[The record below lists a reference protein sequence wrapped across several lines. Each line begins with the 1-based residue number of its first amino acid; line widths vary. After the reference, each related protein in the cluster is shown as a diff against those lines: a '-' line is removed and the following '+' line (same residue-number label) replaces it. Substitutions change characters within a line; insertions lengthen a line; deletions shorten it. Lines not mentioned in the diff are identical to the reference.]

1 MFQDNESQIF
11 KDKTPKTLQE
21 LDTIRTNDSVGKVLT
36 PNKVD
41 LAQNLEVAVCTLALA
56 QEVEIQKH
64 QEHEREFLKKA
75 FEEQR
80 QQFAEE
86 FLKLV
91 KAGPSRYPYICR

>member
-11 KDKTPKTLQE
+11 KDKTPETLQE

-36 PNKVD
+36 
-41 LAQNLEVAVCTLALA
+41 QNHEAAVCKLALA
-56 QEVEIQKH
+56 QEVELRKH

-91 KAGPSRYPYICR
+91 KAGPSRYPYIRQ

>member
-1 MFQDNESQIF
+1 LFQ
-11 KDKTPKTLQE
+11 DKTPETLQE
-21 LDTIRTNDSVGKVLT
+21 LDSVEKV
-36 PNKVD
+36 
-41 LAQNLEVAVCTLALA
+41 LAQNLEAAVCTLALA

-80 QQFAEE
+80 RQFAEE